1 MNIHLEGT
9 TSDIDTSRAHLRTI
23 RKRNNL
29 ILSKTTFDLVQ
40 PTMTHKTA
48 ERFRYSTFF
57 LAAPSG

>member
-1 MNIHLEGT
+1 MIVMNIPLEGT

-40 PTMTHKTA
+40 SKMTRITTG
-48 ERFRYSTFF
+48 RF
-57 LAAPSG
+57 